1 MVVLIRLYPE
11 KAVEQLMNRAQ
22 SERRQRVDRRRR
34 LLSFAGLR
42 RLCRRCIGRRR
53 DGAENPYADSLSP
66 RVIVLVF
73 FVVLCSAL
81 DALFTLMYVQQGG
94 DEANP
99 IMAMALDQGMTSF
112 VGAKMALTGLGA
124 VLLAVHRHFWLGI
137 RGLYVLALIYASLL
151 VYHLILYAAGT

>member
-1 MVVLIRLYPE
+1 
-11 KAVEQLMNRAQ
+11 MNRAQ
-22 SERRQRVDRRRR
+22 SERRQQVDRRRR
-34 LLSFAGLR
+34 LLSCRGLR
-42 RLCRRCIGRRR
+42 RFYRRCIGRHWQ
-53 DGAENPYADSLSP
+53 GTESTYADCLSP

-81 DALFTLMYVQQGG
+81 DALFTLMHVQQGG

-124 VLLAVHRHFWLGI
+124 VLLALHQHFWLGI
-137 RGLYVLALIYASLL
+137 CGLYALALIYASLL
-151 VYHLILYAAGT
+151 IYHLILYTAGT